1 MPHIHPNIV
10 RQVFTLLL
18 VGFIGIL
25 LFRSMVPFM
34 TGLLG
39 AITLYIMLKGWMR
52 HLVLEKK
59 WKAPWAATVLLIF
72 SFFVILIPLT
82 ITVAMITT
90 KLSNA
95 VTRFSEFVE
104 IIRTQVNQFED
115 KIGLEI
121 SSNINMEQIG
131 SVIGTQLENL
141 VGNTFNIFIAIG
153 IMYFLL
159 YYMLVNRRQLIES
172 LYTYLPFKAENIT
185 EISDEVNS
193 IVKSNAIGIPLVAIL
208 QGIVALIG
216 FLILGVP
223 NPWFWFVVTA
233 IGSMIPFI
241 GTAIGIGPVIII
253 LFASGQNWQGIV
265 MLIYGL
271 VVVGSTDNLFR
282 LVVQKKLA
290 NIHPLITLVGVV
302 VGVPIFGFLGLIFGP
317 LLISLFLLLLKIY
330 KKEFIDI
337 HLNDDSPVYSTKKNK
352 QVESEN
358 NSSANSEN

>member
-1 MPHIHPNIV
+1 NIV

-115 KIGLEI
+115 KIGLE
-121 SSNINMEQIG
+121 
-131 SVIGTQLENL
+131 
-141 VGNTFNIFIAIG
+141 
-153 IMYFLL
+153 
-159 YYMLVNRRQLIES
+159 
-172 LYTYLPFKAENIT
+172 
-185 EISDEVNS
+185 
-193 IVKSNAIGIPLVAIL
+193 
-208 QGIVALIG
+208 
-216 FLILGVP
+216 
-223 NPWFWFVVTA
+223 
-233 IGSMIPFI
+233 
-241 GTAIGIGPVIII
+241 
-253 LFASGQNWQGIV
+253 
-265 MLIYGL
+265 
-271 VVVGSTDNLFR
+271 
-282 LVVQKKLA
+282 
-290 NIHPLITLVGVV
+290 
-302 VGVPIFGFLGLIFGP
+302 
-317 LLISLFLLLLKIY
+317 
-330 KKEFIDI
+330 
-337 HLNDDSPVYSTKKNK
+337 
-352 QVESEN
+352 
-358 NSSANSEN
+358 